1 MLVLVPT
8 ELESGLL
15 FPDGPPAPLAVCGFG
30 LAAAGAGAA
39 HAIAEHRAA
48 AEDGVVLVGAAG
60 AYDAARHPIGTAIR
74 ARSVR
79 CDDIGAGSGEGFRS
93 AAELGFATADAIVL
107 GQGPELLSV
116 ATAAG
121 STGEAADRQSRYP
134 AAAGEE
140 MEGYAVAVAA
150 WLFGVNLTIVRG
162 FSNAAGDRDHT
173 AWRMDEALG
182 RAAALVR
189 GLVR

>member
-1 MLVLVPT
+1 VLVLVPT

-15 FPDGPPAPLAVCGFG
+15 FPDGAPGPVAVCGFG

-39 HAIAEHRAA
+39 HAIAENRAA
-48 AEDGVVLVGAAG
+48 AEEGVVLVGAAG
-60 AYDAARHPIGTAIR
+60 TYDPSRYPIGTALR
-74 ARSVR
+74 AGSVR
-79 CDDIGAGSGEGFRS
+79 CDGIGAGSGNGYRS
-93 AAELGFATADAIVL
+93 ASELGFAAADAIAL
-107 GQGPELLSV
+107 EGGAELISV

-121 STGEAADRQSRYP
+121 SPAEAAERHARYP

-162 FSNAAGDRDHT
+162 FSNAAGDRDH
-173 AWRMDEALG
+173 AGWRMDEALG

-189 GLVR
+189 GLAR

>member
-15 FPDGPPAPLAVCGFG
+15 FPDGPPGPLAVCGFG
-30 LAAAGAGAA
+30 LAVAGAGAA

-60 AYDAARHPIGTAIR
+60 TYDTARHPIGTAVT
-74 ARSVR
+74 AGSVR
-79 CDDIGAGSGEGFRS
+79 CDGIGAGSGGAHRT
-93 AAELGFATADAIVL
+93 AAELGFAAADTIAL

-116 ATAAG
+116 AAAAG
-121 STGEAADRQSRYP
+121 STAEAAVRRARYP

-140 MEGYAVAVAA
+140 MEGYAVAVAT
-150 WLFGVNLTIVRG
+150 WLFGVDLTIVRG
-162 FSNAAGDRDHT
+162 FSNAAGDRDR
-173 AWRMDEALG
+173 AGWRMDEALA

-189 GLVR
+189 GLAR

>member
-39 HAIAEHRAA
+39 HAISEHRTA

-60 AYDAARHPIGTAIR
+60 TYDTARHPIGTAIT
-74 ARSVR
+74 AGSVR
-79 CDDIGAGSGEGFRS
+79 CDGIGAGSGDAHRS
-93 AAELGFATADAIVL
+93 AAELGFASADAIAL
-107 GQGPELLSV
+107 GPGPEILSV
-116 ATAAG
+116 AAAAG
-121 STGEAADRQSRYP
+121 SAEEAAGRHARYP

-162 FSNAAGDRDHT
+162 ISNAAGDRDRG
-173 AWRMDEALG
+173 AWRMEEALA
-182 RAAALVR
+182 RAAALTR
-189 GLVR
+189 GLTR

>member
-1 MLVLVPT
+1 VLILVPT

-15 FPDGPPAPLAVCGFG
+15 FPDGAPAPTAVCGFG

-39 HAIAEHRAA
+39 HAIAENRAA

-60 AYDAARHPIGTAIR
+60 TYDPARYPIGTALR
-74 ARSVR
+74 AGSVR
-79 CDDIGAGSGEGFRS
+79 CEGIGTGSGDGHRS
-93 AAELGFATADAIVL
+93 AAELGFAAADAIAL
-107 GQGPELLSV
+107 GGGAELISV

-121 STGEAADRQSRYP
+121 SPAEAAERHVRYP
-134 AAAGEE
+134 DAAGEE

-162 FSNAAGDRDHT
+162 FSNAAGDRDH
-173 AWRMDEALG
+173 AGWRMDEALG

-189 GLVR
+189 GLAR

>member
-1 MLVLVPT
+1 MLILVPT

-15 FPDGPPAPLAVCGFG
+15 FRDGAPGPLAVCGFG

-39 HAIAEHRAA
+39 HAIAEHRGA

-60 AYDAARHPIGTAIR
+60 TYDPGRHPIGTAVR
-74 ARSVR
+74 AGSVH
-79 CDDIGAGSGEGFRS
+79 CDGIGAGSGDGYRS
-93 AAELGFATADAIVL
+93 AAELGFAAADAIAL
-107 GQGPELLSV
+107 GHGAELVSV

-121 STGEAADRQSRYP
+121 STAEAAERQARYP

-162 FSNAAGDRDHT
+162 FSNAAGDRDH
-173 AWRMDEALG
+173 AGWRMDEALG

-189 GLVR
+189 GLAR

>member
-39 HAIAEHRAA
+39 HAIAEHRDAA
-48 AEDGVVLVGAAG
+48 GGGVVLVGAAG
-60 AYDAARHPIGTAIR
+60 TYDAARHPIGSAIV
-74 ARSVR
+74 AGSVR
-79 CDDIGAGSGEGFRS
+79 CDGIGAGSGDGHRS
-93 AAELGFATADAIVL
+93 AAALGFAAADSIAL
-107 GQGPELLSV
+107 GPGPEILSV

-121 STGEAADRQSRYP
+121 SPAEATGRRERYP

-140 MEGYAVAVAA
+140 MEGYAVAVATR
-150 WLFGVNLTIVRG
+150 LFGVDLTIVRG
-162 FSNAAGDRDHT
+162 FSNAAGDRDR
-173 AWRMDEALG
+173 AGWRMQEALAE
-182 RAAALVR
+182 AAALVR
-189 GLVR
+189 GLAG

>member
-8 ELESGLL
+8 ELESGRL
-15 FPDGPPAPLAVCGFG
+15 FPDGAPGPLAICGFG

-60 AYDAARHPIGTAIR
+60 TYDPGRHPIGTAVR
-74 ARSVR
+74 AGSVR
-79 CDDIGAGSGEGFRS
+79 CDGIGAGSGDGYRS
-93 AAELGFATADAIVL
+93 AAELGFAAADAIAL
-107 GQGPELLSV
+107 GTGAELLSV

-121 STGEAADRQSRYP
+121 SAVEAATRRARYP

-162 FSNAAGDRDHT
+162 FSNAAGDRDH
-173 AWRMDEALG
+173 AGWRMDEALG

-189 GLVR
+189 GLAG

>member
-1 MLVLVPT
+1 VLVLVPT

-39 HAIAEHRAA
+39 HAISEHRAE

-60 AYDAARHPIGTAIR
+60 TYDTTRHPIGTAVR
-74 ARSVR
+74 AGWVR
-79 CDDIGAGSGEGFRS
+79 CDGIGAGSGAGHRS
-93 AAELGFATADAIVL
+93 AAELGFAAVDAFAI

-116 ATAAG
+116 AAAAG
-121 STGEAADRQSRYP
+121 STAEAAERHTRHP

-150 WLFGVNLTIVRG
+150 WLFGVDITIVRG
-162 FSNAAGDRDHT
+162 FSNAAGDRDR
-173 AWRMDEALG
+173 AGWRMEDALG

>member
-1 MLVLVPT
+1 VLVLVPT

-60 AYDAARHPIGTAIR
+60 AYDTSRHPIGTAVR
-74 ARSVR
+74 AGSVR
-79 CDDIGAGSGEGFRS
+79 CDGIGAGSGDGYRS
-93 AAELGFATADAIVL
+93 AAELGFAAAGAIVL

-121 STGEAADRQSRYP
+121 STAEAADRQSRYP

-150 WLFGVNLTIVRG
+150 WLFGVDLTIVRG
-162 FSNAAGDRDHT
+162 FSNAAGDRDH
-173 AWRMDEALG
+173 AGWRMDEALG

-189 GLVR
+189 GLAR